1 MTWAFHFW
9 GLHAKEAAGVR
20 AVIFTGSSVLEIV
33 VALVVEHLIGVG
45 EDIHGS
51 IQELEGRKMRFW

>member
-9 GLHAKEAAGVR
+9 GLHAK

-51 IQELEGRKMRFW
+51 IQELKGRKMRFW